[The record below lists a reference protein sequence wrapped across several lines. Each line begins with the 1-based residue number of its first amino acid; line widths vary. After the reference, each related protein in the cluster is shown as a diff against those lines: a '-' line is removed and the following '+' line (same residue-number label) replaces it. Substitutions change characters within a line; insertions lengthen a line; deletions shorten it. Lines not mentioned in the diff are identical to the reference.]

1 MSQHRVRIMM
11 ILTALSPLAIHG
23 CTGQGG
29 PTDSDAAAT
38 VTTRNM
44 TFSPQ
49 SVTIQAGQKVR
60 WLNNDNTIHTVVSGA
75 PGDANA
81 GSLFDSG
88 NLLPNQSFE
97 HTFNDKG
104 TFVYFC
110 RVHSTM
116 MFGATVVVQ

>member
-1 MSQHRVRIMM
+1 MSQHRVCRIVM
-11 ILTALSPLAIHG
+11 ILAALSPIAFHG
-23 CTGQGG
+23 CTSEPG
-29 PTDSDAAAT
+29 PTDAAAT

-44 TFSPQ
+44 TFAPQ
-49 SVTIQAGQKVR
+49 SVTIQAGQSVR
-60 WLNNDNTIHTVVSGA
+60 WFNNDITFHTVTSGN
-75 PGDANA
+75 PGDPNA

-88 NLLPNQSFE
+88 NILPNQSFE

-116 MFGATVVVQ
+116 MFGATVIVQ